1 MRVVMTQ
8 KIKRVDT
15 ADGMRIGGDNGQP
28 NPSYIQTDVFDNVVM
43 IEEVEISGTSTA
55 IMYQLTIP
63 TDDPLN
69 PRVLQYSPEHFN
81 ISVIGG

>member
-8 KIKRVDT
+8 KIKRVET

-28 NPSYIQTDVFDNVVM
+28 NPSYIQTDVFDSVTAV
-43 IEEVEISGTSTA
+43 EEVEISGTATTTVF
-55 IMYQLTIP
+55 QLTIP

-69 PRVLQYSPEHFN
+69 PRVLQYSPEHYN
-81 ISVIGG
+81 MVVTN